1 MTFGHRPARDFP
13 YFDAP
18 PIGLAHRGGALH
30 PDNRGRENTLEAF
43 ATAVGLGLRYVETD
57 VHATRD
63 GVVVAFHDACLDR
76 VTDGSGSIAD
86 RTWAQVSQVRVD
98 GRYAVPRLDQCLLA
112 FPHTRFNIDIK
123 APGAVAPL
131 WRLIQEHDAA
141 DRVCVGSFSMQRL
154 RAFRALAG
162 DRVATAA
169 GPAEVAALRFRPGR
183 VPPGRDIGQ
192 VLQVPETITWPVRHT
207 GSHGAGRTVTR
218 LVTPAL
224 VSRAHARGMQVH
236 VWTVDDGDAMRRLL
250 DLGVDGLVSDRIDV
264 LAEVL
269 AERGAWPPTS

>member
-1 MTFGHRPARDFP
+1 MPATDDTAYRTLLACGSRASPVTSD
-13 YFDAP
+13 YHSLDESANAI
-18 PIGLAHRGGALH
+18 IG
-30 PDNRGRENTLEAF
+30 TL
-43 ATAVGLGLRYVETD
+43 TW
-57 VHATRD
+57 
-63 GVVVAFHDACLDR
+63 R
-76 VTDGSGSIAD
+76 VQTN
-86 RTWAQVSQVRVD
+86 D

-236 VWTVDDGDAMRRLL
+236 VWTVDDADAMRRLL
-250 DLGVDGLVSDRIDV
+250 DLGVDGLMTDLPAV
-264 LAEVL
+264 LKAAL
-269 AERGAWPPTS
+269 TDRGAWY

>member
-1 MTFGHRPARDFP
+1 MTRVHRPARDFP

-30 PDNRGRENTLEAF
+30 PDNVGRENTLEAF
-43 ATAVGLGLRYVETD
+43 VTAVGLGFRYLETD

-63 GVVVAFHDACLDR
+63 GVVVAFHDASLDR
-76 VTDGSGSIAD
+76 VTDGTGALAD
-86 RTWAQVSQVRVD
+86 LTWEEVSRVRID
-98 GRYAVPRLDQCLLA
+98 GRYAVPRLDDCLA
-112 FPHTRFNIDIK
+112 TFPETRFNIDIK

-131 WRLIQEHDAA
+131 WRLIQDFGAA
-141 DRVCVGSFSMQRL
+141 HRVCVGSFSMQRL
-154 RAFRALAG
+154 RDFRALAG
-162 DRVATAA
+162 GRVATAA
-169 GPAEVAALRFRPGR
+169 GPSEVAALRFRPSR

-218 LVTPAL
+218 LVTPRL
-224 VSRAHARGMQVH
+224 LERAHARGMQVH
-236 VWTVDDGDAMRRLL
+236 VWTVDDPHPMHRLL

-269 AERGAWPPTS
+269 AQRGAWPPGS

>member
-86 RTWAQVSQVRVD
+86 RTWARS
-98 GRYAVPRLDQCLLA
+98 PRFGSTAGMPCRA
-112 FPHTRFNIDIK
+112 WTSACSPFRTRASTSTSRHR
-123 APGAVAPL
+123 APSPRCG
-131 WRLIQEHDAA
+131 
-141 DRVCVGSFSMQRL
+141 G
-154 RAFRALAG
+154 
-162 DRVATAA
+162 
-169 GPAEVAALRFRPGR
+169 
-183 VPPGRDIGQ
+183 
-192 VLQVPETITWPVRHT
+192 
-207 GSHGAGRTVTR
+207 
-218 LVTPAL
+218 
-224 VSRAHARGMQVH
+224 
-236 VWTVDDGDAMRRLL
+236 
-250 DLGVDGLVSDRIDV
+250 
-264 LAEVL
+264 
-269 AERGAWPPTS
+269 

>member
-43 ATAVGLGLRYVETD
+43 ATAVGLGFRYVETD

-63 GVVVAFHDACLDR
+63 GVVVAFHDATLER
-76 VTDGSGSIAD
+76 VTDGSGAIAEL
-86 RTWAQVSQVRVD
+86 TWEQVSRVRIA
-98 GRYAVPRLDQCLLA
+98 GRYAVPRLDECLTA
-112 FPHTRFNIDIK
+112 FPDTRFNIDVK
-123 APGAVAPL
+123 APEAVRPL
-131 WRLIQEHDAA
+131 WQLIQERGVA

-154 RAFRALAG
+154 RAFRRLSG
-162 DRVATAA
+162 GRVATAA

-183 VPPGRDIGQ
+183 VSPGRDIGQ
-192 VLQVPETITWPVRHT
+192 VLQVPETIVWPVRHT
-207 GSHGAGRTVTR
+207 GSYGAGRTVTR

-236 VWTVDDGDAMRRLL
+236 VWTVDDRDTMRRLL